1 MNKLKKYSGPS
12 IISGDQNFAIPSHG
26 NYGKFVLDKILEN
39 EDGVALVNCFFL
51 MARILYFANI
61 HCEFFEIG
69 SLLHF
74 GVGMV

>member
-39 EDGVALVNCFFL
+39 EDGVALVNCFF
-51 MARILYFANI
+51 FN
-61 HCEFFEIG
+61 G
-69 SLLHF
+69 
-74 GVGMV
+74 